1 MRRTLLAVLLAA
13 GCGEAPCPEGEG
25 RTAEGVCLPLAT
37 DEHAGGGDPTGVST
51 VAPLAAPRLARRM
64 SLDIRGVLPTASEL
78 AEVEADPSAVERL
91 RSGWLSD
98 PRLEARLVHL
108 FGAVWHT
115 RVDRFDINYFE
126 YDTLRD
132 DSTVEHAFDRAV
144 GEEPLRLMA
153 WVATT
158 DRPWQEILTTD
169 RTRLPPLLLDLWPA
183 ESVSGGGGWQEARY
197 TDGRP
202 AAGVLATN
210 GLWWRYPTS
219 ASNKNRTRAAAAARL
234 LVCVDL
240 LDREITVDRL
250 GATDSEDAVRTSPE
264 CIGCHSVLDPMAS
277 TMSGFNPD
285 NPHSGPETH
294 RYHPEREHEGPT
306 ELGVS
311 PAWFGTP
318 VEDLGGLAS
327 TIADDPRFLPCTV
340 SQLARGLWGRSPRPS
355 DEAQLAAVVDAF
367 EAGGARLPVA
377 LAALMDGPTYR
388 AGSQGAGGQE
398 VTARWLWPDQLSTAV
413 EAATGFRWSWLGFE
427 LLDDDTIGYRVL
439 MGGVEGVAT
448 TAPQDRPGLAMAA
461 VWKRVAEAAADHAVA
476 TELEAGLAGAGLL
489 AGVSLSDVPGDPSF
503 DAALS
508 DLRWRLLAE
517 RDPEAEAALADLW
530 SAVSA
535 QAGPAVAW
543 RAVVAALLRDPRF
556 VTR

>member
-1 MRRTLLAVLLAA
+1 MRRLGLTALVLL
-13 GCGEAPCPEGEG
+13 GCADGPCPEGEG
-25 RTAEGVCLPLAT
+25 RTAEGVCLPLAS
-37 DEHAGGGDPTGVST
+37 DGDTPDPDTPVL
-51 VAPLAAPRLARRM
+51 VEPLSPPRLARRM
-64 SLDIRGVLPTASEL
+64 SLDLRGVLPSAEEL
-78 AEVEADPSAVERL
+78 RAVEADPGVLADL
-91 RSGWLSD
+91 RTGWLGD
-98 PRLEARLVHL
+98 PRLEDRLVHL

-115 RVDRFDINYFE
+115 RVDRFEINYFE

-132 DSTVEHAFDRAV
+132 DPTVEHAFDRAV

-158 DRPWQEILTTD
+158 DRPWREILTTD

-183 ESVSGGGGWQEARY
+183 ESISGSGAWQEARY

-219 ASNKNRTRAAAAARL
+219 VSNKNRTRAAAAARL
-234 LVCVDL
+234 IVCVDL

-264 CIGCHSVLDPMAS
+264 CIGCHSALDPMAA

-294 RYHPEREHEGPT
+294 RYHPEREHEGP
-306 ELGVS
+306 EDLGVS

-318 VEDLGGLAS
+318 VDDLGDLARTMS
-327 TIADDPRFLPCTV
+327 DDPRFLPCTV
-340 SQLARGLWGRSPRPS
+340 SQVAQGLWGRAPRPS
-355 DEAQLAAVVDAF
+355 DDAELAGVVEAF
-367 EAGGARLPVA
+367 EAGDQRLPVA
-377 LAALMDGPTYR
+377 LAAIMDGPTYQ
-388 AGSQGAGGQE
+388 AGSQGAEGRE
-398 VTARWLWPDQLSTAV
+398 ITARWLWPDQLSTAL
-413 EAATGFRWSWLGFE
+413 EAATGFHWTWLGFE

-476 TELEAGLAGAGLL
+476 TELEAGLPGTGLL
-489 AGVSLSDVPGDPSF
+489 AGVSLATAPGDPAF
-503 DAALS
+503 DTALAS
-508 DLRWRLLAE
+508 LRWRLLAD
-517 RDPEAEAALADLW
+517 RDPVAEAELAALW
-530 SAVSA
+530 SAVAA

-543 RAVVAALLRDPRF
+543 RAVVAALLRDPLF

>member
-1 MRRTLLAVLLAA
+1 VRGAMLAA
-13 GCGEAPCPEGEG
+13 LLPFGCGEAPCPEGAG
-25 RTAEGVCLPLAT
+25 RTAEGVCLPLASG
-37 DEHAGGGDPTGVST
+37 EEGVDDS
-51 VAPLAAPRLARRM
+51 AAEAAWIEPLAAPRLARRM
-64 SLDIRGVLPTASEL
+64 SLDLRGVLPTSAEL
-78 AEVEADPSAVERL
+78 AAVEADPSAVGRL
-91 RSGWLSD
+91 RAEWLAD
-98 PRLEARLVHL
+98 PRLEDRLVHL

-115 RVDRFDINYFE
+115 RVDRFEINYFE
-126 YDTLRD
+126 YDTLREEP
-132 DSTVEHAFDRAV
+132 TVEHAFERAV

-158 DRPWQEILTTD
+158 GRPWQEILTTD

-183 ESVSGGGGWQEARY
+183 ESVSGGVGWQEARY

-219 ASNKNRTRAAAAARL
+219 FSNKNRTRAAAAARL

-250 GATDSEDAVRTSPE
+250 GATDAEDAVRTSPE
-264 CIGCHSVLDPMAS
+264 CIGCHSVLDPMAA

-294 RYHPEREHEGPT
+294 RYHPEREHEGP
-306 ELGVS
+306 EVLGVE

-318 VEDLGGLAS
+318 VDDLGGLAA

-340 SQLARGLWGRSPRPS
+340 SQLARGLWGRPPRPS
-355 DEAQLAAVVDAF
+355 DEAQLSAVVDAF
-367 EAGGARLPVA
+367 EAGDARLPVA
-377 LAALMDGPTYR
+377 LSAIMDGPTYR
-388 AGSQGAGGQE
+388 AGSQGAEGQE

-413 EAATGFRWSWLGFE
+413 EAATGFRWTWLGFE

-448 TAPQDRPGLAMAA
+448 TAPQDRPALAMAA

-476 TELEAGLAGAGLL
+476 TELEAGLPGAGLL
-489 AGVSLSDVPGDPSF
+489 AGVSLADAPGDPAF

-517 RDPEAEAALADLW
+517 RDPEAEAALSALW